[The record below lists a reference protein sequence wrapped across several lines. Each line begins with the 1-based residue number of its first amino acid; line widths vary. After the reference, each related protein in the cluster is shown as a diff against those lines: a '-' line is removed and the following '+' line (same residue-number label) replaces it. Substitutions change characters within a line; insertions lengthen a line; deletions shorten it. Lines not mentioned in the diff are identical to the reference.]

1 MKSVKEHISAVV
13 AEIESVMM
21 RVNDTRVIELV
32 DEIESAD
39 KIIVA
44 GAGKS
49 GLMARAFCMRLMHL
63 GVPAFVAGETS
74 TPPLNSRD
82 LLFIASG
89 SGSTESVAVM
99 ARKARNDIGSRI
111 ALITIDATSTIAHLA
126 DRILVIPAPSP
137 KLSVAASHQPVLKSR
152 QPMGSLFEQCLLLTF
167 DLIVLLYME
176 KTGTTSSEMF
186 ERHANLE

>member
-1 MKSVKEHISAVV
+1 MKPVKEHISAVV

-21 RVNDTRVIELV
+21 RINDTQVIELV

-44 GAGKS
+44 GAGRS

-74 TPPLNSRD
+74 TPPLSSRD
-82 LLFIASG
+82 LLFISSG

-111 ALITIDATSTIAHLA
+111 ALITIDATSTVAHLA
-126 DRILVIPAPSP
+126 DKILISPAPSP
-137 KLSVAASHQPVLKSR
+137 KLAAVASHRSVLKSY
-152 QPMGSLFEQCLLLTF
+152 QPMGSLFEQCLLLIF

-176 KTGTTSSEMF
+176 KTGATSSEMF

>member
-1 MKSVKEHISAVV
+1 MKPVKEHISAVV

-21 RVNDTRVIELV
+21 RINDTQVIELV

-44 GAGKS
+44 GAGRS

-74 TPPLNSRD
+74 TPPLSSRD
-82 LLFIASG
+82 LLFISSG

-111 ALITIDATSTIAHLA
+111 ALITIDATSTVAHLA
-126 DRILVIPAPSP
+126 DKILIIPAPSP
-137 KLSVAASHQPVLKSR
+137 KLAAVASHRSVLKSY
-152 QPMGSLFEQCLLLTF
+152 QPMGSLFEQCLLLIF

-176 KTGTTSSEMF
+176 KTGATSSEMF